1 MSKIM
6 NYAHEW
12 LDRCGYELGYH
23 ETMMPDIGHLEMIA
37 EHNIP
42 VWQYMGYKTERG
54 FYSHT
59 GKVKPFKAVG
69 EIIKDH
75 KMDKKEYWEGK

>member
-37 EHNIP
+37 EHN
-42 VWQYMGYKTERG
+42 K
-54 FYSHT
+54 
-59 GKVKPFKAVG
+59 
-69 EIIKDH
+69 
-75 KMDKKEYWEGK
+75 